1 MNAADAAG
9 SEDRASRPHS
19 LRARLLLGTLG
30 GVLLLWL
37 VATAAVWNAASHE
50 LDELLDGHMVE
61 VAALLAT
68 HAQDDNDE
76 DAMAQAPR
84 LRTSAKRVMWQ
95 IWHDGA
101 IVRRSSS
108 APATPLGPRERAFAS
123 TQIDDHVW
131 RVFSTGRLAGGDT
144 VMVAE
149 RTDDRRDILA
159 AIIRNLLWPLLLALP
174 ALAVLVVLSV
184 RLSLSPLARIGA
196 ALQRRAPLA
205 LDPLR
210 ADLAPR
216 EVLPL
221 VAAINELFGR
231 IRRTIE
237 QEKRFTADA
246 SHELRTPIAALRA
259 QAQVA
264 LASTDAAQ
272 RDEALRAT
280 LDSCDRVARL
290 LEQLLTLARLDA
302 RDAAPQAAPVD
313 LDALARTVLADAAN
327 LTPGRGSD
335 LELDSAG
342 AALVE
347 GEPTLLQVLLRNLV
361 DNALRYSPAGAPV
374 QVQLV
379 RDGDGTTIT
388 VEDGGAGLDE
398 AAMARLGERFFRAA
412 PGGPSGTGL
421 GWSIVRRIAALHGA
435 TVEVGRSAALGGL
448 RVVVRFGAGSRAA
461 V

>member
-1 MNAADAAG
+1 MNAAG
-9 SEDRASRPHS
+9 SAESAQASRPHS

-30 GVLLLWL
+30 GVLMLWL

-108 APATPLGPRERAFAS
+108 APATPLGPRERAFAG

-174 ALAVLVVLSV
+174 ALAVLVLLSV
-184 RLSLSPLARIGA
+184 RLSLAPLARIGA

-210 ADLAPR
+210 VDLAPR

-259 QAQVA
+259 QALVERIG
-264 LASTDAAQ
+264 S
-272 RDEALRAT
+272 RKS

-379 RDGDGTTIT
+379 RDGGSTTIT

-448 RVVVRFGAGSRAA
+448 RVVVRFVAGREAA
-461 V
+461 M